1 MSATSDP
8 KCPSSTAEQSTT
20 EHAAS
25 WYAASANPAPERPAL
40 TKDASC
46 DVCVV
51 GAGFTGLSSALHL
64 AEKGLRVI
72 LLEAARVGY
81 GASGR
86 NGGQIVNSYSRDIDV
101 IESKYGQETG
111 RALGDMAFEGN
122 RIIRER
128 IERYAISC
136 DLREGNL
143 FAACNTRQFEALQHH
158 QALWQRYG
166 NDQLEL
172 LSGEAYRREV
182 ESRRYT
188 GVLID
193 HSGGHLH
200 PLNLAL
206 GQAAAFESLGGV
218 IHEHSPVTAIE
229 HGAPVILK
237 TASGTVRADRVVMAG
252 NAYMSGVMPELEGK
266 SMPCGTQII
275 TTEPLG
281 DELAQALLP
290 NGMAVEDCNY
300 LLDYYRLTRDN
311 RLLYGGG
318 VNYGNEGPA
327 DIEAVIRPK
336 MLKTFPQL
344 KEVKVDYAWS
354 GNFLM
359 TLNRLPQFGVIND
372 NVYYAQGYSGH
383 GVTCTHLAGRLIS
396 EVMTGRDERFD
407 AFAGL
412 PHQPF
417 PGGRLLRVPLS
428 ALGAWYY
435 EARDR
440 LGI

>member
-1 MSATSDP
+1 MSATS
-8 KCPSSTAEQSTT
+8 KRSASAT
-20 EHAAS
+20 EHAGS
-25 WYAASANPAPERPAL
+25 WYAASANPSPERPAL
-40 TKDASC
+40 AGEVSC

-51 GAGFTGLSSALHL
+51 GAGFTGISSALHL
-64 AEKGLRVI
+64 AEKGLKVVV
-72 LLEAARVGY
+72 LEAARVGY

-86 NGGQIVNSYSRDIDV
+86 NGGQIVNSYSRDMDV
-101 IESKYGQETG
+101 IEDKYGAETA

-128 IERYAISC
+128 IATYDIQC
-136 DLREGNL
+136 DLREKNL
-143 FAACNTRQFEALQHH
+143 FAACNARQLNGLKEHK
-158 QALWQRYG
+158 ALWERYG

-172 LSGEAYRREV
+172 LEGEAYKREV
-182 ESRRYT
+182 GSDRYT
-188 GVLID
+188 GVLVD
-193 HSGGHLH
+193 HSGGHIH
-200 PLNLAL
+200 PLNLVL
-206 GQAAAFESLGGV
+206 GQAAALESLGGV
-218 IHEHSPVTAIE
+218 IYEQSPVTSLE
-229 HGAPVILK
+229 HGQPVTLRTQGGLVK
-237 TASGTVRADRVVMAG
+237 AERVVLAG

-275 TTEPLG
+275 TTEPLEE
-281 DELAQALLP
+281 ELAKALLP
-290 NGMAVEDCNY
+290 NNIAVEDCNY

-311 RLLYGGG
+311 RLIYGGG
-318 VNYGNEGPA
+318 VNYGGEDPA

-344 KEVKVDYAWS
+344 SNVKVDYAWS
-354 GNFLM
+354 GTFLM

-412 PHQPF
+412 PHLPF
-417 PGGRLLRVPLS
+417 PGGRMLRVPLS
-428 ALGAWYY
+428 AMGAWYY
-435 EARDR
+435 ETRDK

>member
-1 MSATSDP
+1 MSAPSDMKRP
-8 KCPSSTAEQSTT
+8 PTDLA
-20 EHAAS
+20 HAPS
-25 WYAASANPAPERPAL
+25 WYAASANAAPERPAL
-40 TKDASC
+40 SADVNC

-64 AEKGLRVI
+64 AEKGLKVI
-72 LLEAARVGY
+72 VLEAARVGY

-101 IESKYGQETG
+101 IEEKYSAETA

-122 RIIRER
+122 RVIRER
-128 IERYAISC
+128 IATYGIQC
-136 DLREGNL
+136 DLRNGNL
-143 FAACNTRQFEALQHH
+143 FAACNAKQLEALRHH

-166 NDQLEL
+166 NDSLEL
-172 LSGEAYRREV
+172 LEGEAYQREV
-182 ESRRYT
+182 GSDRYT
-188 GVLID
+188 GALID

-206 GQAAAFESLGGV
+206 GQAAALESLGGV
-218 IHEHSPVTAIE
+218 IHEQSPVVSLE
-229 HGAPVILK
+229 HGATVTLK
-237 TASGTVRADRVVMAG
+237 TAGGTVRADRVVMAG
-252 NAYMSGVMPELEGK
+252 NAYLSGVMPELERK

-281 DELAQALLP
+281 EELARRLLP
-290 NGMAVEDCNY
+290 NDMAVEDCNY

-318 VNYGNEGPA
+318 VNYGSEGPA

-344 KEVKVDYAWS
+344 HNVKVDYAWS

-412 PHQPF
+412 PHHPF
-417 PGGRLLRVPLS
+417 PGGRMLRVPLS
-428 ALGAWYY
+428 AMGAWYY
-435 EARDR
+435 ETRDR
-440 LGI
+440 LGL

>member
-1 MSATSDP
+1 
-8 KCPSSTAEQSTT
+8 
-20 EHAAS
+20 
-25 WYAASANPAPERPAL
+25 
-40 TKDASC
+40 
-46 DVCVV
+46 
-51 GAGFTGLSSALHL
+51 SSALHL
-64 AEKGLRVI
+64 AEKGLKVI
-72 LLEAARVGY
+72 VLETARVGY

-86 NGGQIVNSYSRDIDV
+86 NGGQIVNSYSRDMDV
-101 IESKYGQETG
+101 IEDKYGVETA

-122 RIIRER
+122 RVIRER
-128 IERYAISC
+128 IATYGIQC
-136 DLREGNL
+136 DLRNGNL
-143 FAACNTRQFEALQHH
+143 FAACNARQLEALRHH

-166 NDQLEL
+166 NDSLEL
-172 LSGEAYRREV
+172 LEGDAYRREV
-182 ESRRYT
+182 GSDRYT

-193 HSGGHLH
+193 HTGGHLH

-206 GQAAAFESLGGV
+206 GQAAALESLGGV
-218 IHEHSPVTAIE
+218 IYEQSPVLSLE
-229 HGAPVILK
+229 HGAPVTLR
-237 TASGTVRADRVVMAG
+237 TAGGTIRADRVVMAG
-252 NAYMSGVMPELEGK
+252 NAYMSGVMPELERK

-281 DELAQALLP
+281 EDLARRLLP
-290 NGMAVEDCNY
+290 NDMAVEDCNY

-318 VNYGNEGPA
+318 VNYGSEGSA
-327 DIEAVIRPK
+327 DIEGVIRPK

-344 KEVKVDYAWS
+344 KDIKVDYAWS

-417 PGGRLLRVPLS
+417 PGGRMLRVPLS

-435 EARDR
+435 ETRDR